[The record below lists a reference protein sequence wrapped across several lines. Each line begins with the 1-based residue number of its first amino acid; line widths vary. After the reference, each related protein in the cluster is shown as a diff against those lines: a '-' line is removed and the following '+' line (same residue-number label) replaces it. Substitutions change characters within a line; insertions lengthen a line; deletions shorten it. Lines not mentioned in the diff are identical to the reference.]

1 LPREVD
7 EFGIGAYGNYLSAGF
22 FECFILLCQSSKF
35 RCSHKGKVGR
45 VEEQNGP
52 LFCRFLCGEADL
64 AEIALCGLVGFK
76 LEIRHLLADPDT
88 AAITRHDVVLLRQYR
103 IFKTLIYH
111 ITDGCQAVFSLAMQ
125 DDKDLQN
132 GAFCRHGHAYIA
144 NCDEEY

>member
-1 LPREVD
+1 VD

-22 FECFILLCQSSKF
+22 FEFFILLCQSSKF

-45 VEEQNGP
+45 VEEQNCP

-64 AEIALCGLVGFK
+64 AEIALGGLVGFK
-76 LEIRHLLADPDT
+76 LEIRHLLADPNT